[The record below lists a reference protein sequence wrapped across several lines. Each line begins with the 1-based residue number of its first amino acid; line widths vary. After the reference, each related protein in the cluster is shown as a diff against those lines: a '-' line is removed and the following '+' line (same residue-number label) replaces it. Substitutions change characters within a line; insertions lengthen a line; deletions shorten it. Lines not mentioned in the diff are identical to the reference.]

1 MKKLVFATM
10 FAALCCCSYG
20 QKSSMSSTAQK
31 NLASSRAVAKMFE
44 SGDFSKVG
52 DYIAADAV
60 DHGGMSGDVKGLDN
74 IKASFAQMTGMMTDM
89 KSEIVKELADDEY
102 TFQWMKQSSTMKV
115 DAMGMKAGTKNSLDA
130 IEVSRFSNGK
140 IVEHWSFYQCGRCY
154 EDDAAKYEVDRRAIM
169 FSSLSLQ
176 GILNCGVLKFCTLVT
191 LFYSPTL

>member
-10 FAALCCCSYG
+10 FAAVCCCSYG

-31 NLASSRAVAKMFE
+31 NLAASRAVAKMFE
-44 SGDFSKVG
+44 SGDFSRVG

-89 KSEIVKELADDEY
+89 KSEMVQELAEDEY

-140 IVEHWSFYQCGRCY
+140 IVEHWSFINAA
-154 EDDAAKYEVDRRAIM
+154 DAMKM
-169 FSSLSLQ
+169 MQ
-176 GILNCGVLKFCTLVT
+176 PNMK
-191 LFYSPTL
+191 